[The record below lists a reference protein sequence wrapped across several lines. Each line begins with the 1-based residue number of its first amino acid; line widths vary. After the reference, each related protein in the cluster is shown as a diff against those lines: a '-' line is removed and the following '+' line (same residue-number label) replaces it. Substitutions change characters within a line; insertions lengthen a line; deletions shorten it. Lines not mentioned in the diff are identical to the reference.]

1 MLDLLHLE
9 NGIVLQKNAM
19 INALQERIQALE
31 VENSKLYLESLQ
43 DEQNNAL
50 NSNTSGL
57 RVFR

>member
-1 MLDLLHLE
+1 
-9 NGIVLQKNAM
+9 M
-19 INALQERIQALE
+19 INALQKRIQALE

-50 NSNTSGL
+50 NRNTSGL